1 VRVEVGNDHLV
12 EDAVGVAEEAA
23 EVPAQRDKIGLQ
35 LGHRVLPQTPRAEAD
50 ALAEGTDPALIL
62 AALEEIGLVL
72 GLQAEGTELP
82 VACVV
87 FFPKLSVQIDMAT
100 PRDTSPTARKRP
112 AKSLMFEIETQVLR
126 EILFDK
132 VIERGLVRDVN

>member
-1 VRVEVGNDHLV
+1 MRVEVGKDHLV
-12 EDAVGVAEEAA
+12 EDTVGVAEEAA
-23 EVPAQRDKIGLQ
+23 EVPTQRDEIGLQ

-50 ALAEGTDPALIL
+50 ALAEGTDPAFIL
-62 AALEEIGLVL
+62 AALEEIRLVL

-82 VACVV
+82 VACIV
-87 FFPKLSVQIDMAT
+87 FLPKLSVQIDLAT
-100 PRDTSPTARKRP
+100 TSPTARMMA

-132 VIERGLVRDVN
+132 VIEGGFVRDVN

>member
-1 VRVEVGNDHLV
+1 MCVEVGKDHLV
-12 EDAVGVAEEAA
+12 EDTVGVAEEAA
-23 EVPAQRDKIGLQ
+23 EVPTQRDEIGLQ

-62 AALEEIGLVL
+62 TALEEIGLVL

-87 FFPKLSVQIDMAT
+87 FLPKLSVQINLAT
-100 PRDTSPTARKRP
+100 TTPTGRKR
-112 AKSLMFEIETQVLR
+112 AAISLMFEIETQVFR

-132 VIERGLVRDVN
+132 VIEGGFICDVN